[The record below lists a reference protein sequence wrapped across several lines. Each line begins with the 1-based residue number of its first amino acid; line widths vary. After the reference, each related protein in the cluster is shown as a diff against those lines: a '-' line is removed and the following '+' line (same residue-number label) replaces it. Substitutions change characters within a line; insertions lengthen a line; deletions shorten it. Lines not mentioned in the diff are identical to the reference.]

1 MIKIET
7 TDCEDSNLQIT
18 GNRHV
23 LCLETLLII
32 VKEVQ
37 AGILRKEDKEIIKTA
52 LDMDSKMMNEIE
64 QEVKNALS
72 GD

>member
-1 MIKIET
+1 MIRIET
-7 TDCEDSNLQIT
+7 LDCEDTNLQIT

-37 AGILRKEDKEIIKTA
+37 TGILRKEDREIIKTA
-52 LDMDSKMMNEIE
+52 LDMDSKMLEEIE
-64 QEVKNALS
+64 EELKNSLS
-72 GD
+72 DD